1 MSIKQ
6 QVSRHKLCNYAANR
20 PDIGEFVP
28 LAAFEND
35 FRRAVL
41 PGADDWAVKFVK
53 FGGTSEIDHSDFVGF
68 GQINLF
74 CVLRPAFKHE

>member
-1 MSIKQ
+1 MLKVAMSVKE

-28 LAAFEND
+28 LTAFEND

-41 PGADDWAVKFVK
+41 PGAND
-53 FGGTSEIDHSDFVGF
+53 
-68 GQINLF
+68 
-74 CVLRPAFKHE
+74 